1 MLSSK
6 QRSHLAGLAQSLEPL
21 LHLGKAGASAGVETQ
36 LDRLLSEHE
45 LVKVRFIDFKES
57 KHELA
62 QDLARKAGGD
72 LVRVIG
78 NVAVIYRRNPDPQK
92 QKIHFDFDE
101 D

>member
-62 QDLARKAGGD
+62 QDLAQKTGGD

>member
-62 QDLARKAGGD
+62 QDLAQKAGGD

-101 D
+101 E

>member
-6 QRSHLAGLAQSLEPL
+6 QRSHLAGLAQNLEPL
-21 LHLGKAGASAGVETQ
+21 LHLGKAGASAGIEAQ

-62 QDLARKAGGD
+62 LDLAQKTGGD

-92 QKIHFDFDE
+92 QKIRFDFDDE
-101 D
+101 